1 MGYIDTS
8 VLTAYYCPE
17 PLSEIADQHIRS
29 VSRPL
34 ISWLVDVELHSA
46 LAKKVRMEELEAR
59 DAQRI
64 QQLFRGH
71 CAGDYFHTEA
81 VLQRD
86 FVQAREWLG
95 SHDVALRTLDAL
107 HLAVAHRCGAPVVTS
122 DAQLRAAGDQLG
134 MTITLLRVDN

>member
-17 PLSEIADQHIRS
+17 PLSEIAEQQIRS

-46 LAKKVRMEELEAR
+46 LAKKVRMEELEAS
-59 DAQRI
+59 DAHRI
-64 QQLFRGH
+64 QRLFRKH
-71 CAGDYFHTEA
+71 CVGDYFHTEA

-86 FVQAREWLG
+86 FMQAREWLG
-95 SHDVALRTLDAL
+95 SLDIALRTLDAL
-107 HLAVAHRCGAPVVTS
+107 HLAVAHRLGTSIVTS
-122 DAQLRAAGDQLG
+122 DVRLRAAGNQLG
-134 MTITLLRVDN
+134 MTVTLLRVDN